1 MAWAQLFSNIFIN
14 IKYIHA
20 FFDKKPLC
28 TNILKKKFSCSQPLA
43 STIEEYFLQE
53 FQLWTEELITP
64 TELRTLTYDYTCQLT
79 ALYGAQKADPNIF
92 DKENF
97 VIHVV
102 GARQAEIIDVTR
114 WELFMLELPKLKTL
128 TVVFIG
134 PELK

>member
-1 MAWAQLFSNIFIN
+1 MHFLIRNPYVLIFW
-14 IKYIHA
+14 
-20 FFDKKPLC
+20 
-28 TNILKKKFSCSQPLA
+28 KKFSCSQPLA

-114 WELFMLELPKLKTL
+114 WELFLLELPKLKTL